1 MSGKRSR
8 DKGAR
13 FEREIANLLSDRYDL
28 PFARGIIQTRGG
40 GAEVADVCL
49 QDINDAKSKFPHID
63 KLHLECKH
71 HKRAS
76 ISAAWRQAEADC
88 KISGRTPVC
97 ITKSDR
103 EKPLVTM
110 RLDDWLEFLDVYVL
124 FGENQRGSEE

>member
-13 FEREIANLLSDRYDL
+13 FEREIANTLSDKWGL
-28 PFARGIIQTRGG
+28 PFARGIVQTRGG

-49 QDINDAKSKFPHID
+49 QDVNGAKSKYPHID

-71 HKRAS
+71 HKRTS
-76 ISAAWRQAEADC
+76 IPSAWRQAEEDC

-110 RLDDWLEFLDVYVL
+110 SLDDWMEIMNVYIVH
-124 FGENQRGSEE
+124 GEGVSEK

>member
-13 FEREIANLLSDRYDL
+13 FEREIANTLSREWNL

-49 QDINDAKSKFPHID
+49 QDVNGAKQKYPHID

-71 HKRAS
+71 HKKAS
-76 ISAAWRQAEADC
+76 IPAAWRQAEEDC
-88 KISGRTPVC
+88 ATSGRTPVC

-110 RLDDWLEFLDVYVL
+110 RLEDWMEIMNVYIHH
-124 FGENQRGSEE
+124 GKAEPKE